1 LKLSDEIV
9 VELTDHV
16 GTGMRGELVD
26 HGQWIVRA
34 DGQQIGY
41 LSKLPNSW
49 LACIVS
55 MDEAAQAEIMA
66 AVNRKLGSGQIQGVA
81 SLPPIEGQEILDGDE
96 WEETDEA
103 DE

>member
-1 LKLSDEIV
+1 
-9 VELTDHV
+9 
-16 GTGMRGELVD
+16 
-26 HGQWIVRA
+26 
-34 DGQQIGY
+34 
-41 LSKLPNSW
+41 
-49 LACIVS
+49 

-81 SLPPIEGQEILDGDE
+81 SLPPIQDQEILDGDE